1 MASFNWLPWNH
12 IVLFDEQSRG
22 DTYGRICRRGTFLL
36 WRSVSCRWCFGEA
49 ARKRGRGRS
58 ESVRGGERYFLG
70 HCLAGEENQRREVG
84 IRAEE
89 VCFLEAAQEEF

>member
-1 MASFNWLPWNH
+1 MSNQEATP
-12 IVLFDEQSRG
+12 VRG
-22 DTYGRICRRGTFLL
+22 YAEGVRSVREG
-36 WRSVSCRWCFGEA
+36 SVSCRWCFGEA